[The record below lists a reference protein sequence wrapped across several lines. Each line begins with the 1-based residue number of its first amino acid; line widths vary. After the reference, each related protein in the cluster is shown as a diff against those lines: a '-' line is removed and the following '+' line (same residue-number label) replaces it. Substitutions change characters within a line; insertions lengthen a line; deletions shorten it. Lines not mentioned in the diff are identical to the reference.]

1 MQKKVEILSVGTEL
15 LMGQI
20 ANTNAQYISQ
30 KLPEIGLGVFYH
42 SVVGDNPER
51 LTQSLNIAMSR
62 SDIIITTGGLG
73 PTQDDL
79 TKEIIAQA
87 LGLKMELHEQSAENI
102 KEYFNKTGKKMVESN
117 LRQAYFPEGSII
129 MDNEEG
135 TAPGCII
142 EKNNKVIILLPGPP
156 KELIPMFKKH
166 VIKYFENNCATPL
179 TSKFLRVVGIGESL
193 VEKKLLSLV
202 DGQTNPTIATY
213 AKDGIV
219 TIRVTAHDED
229 NIPAKLLVSDMCG
242 KISSILGDAVYTD
255 NDEELEYTV
264 FRLLKENH
272 LTFSCAESCTGGML
286 AEKITAI
293 PGSSEVFKCAAVTYM
308 TESKIQMLDVP
319 RETIETYGVVSK
331 EVALD
336 MVSGMAEKAK
346 TQVCVSITGYAG
358 PRYADE
364 PVGKVCIGVIA
375 PGCHTVKEFNFTGN
389 RDRIRTLSVIN
400 ALDMVRRALLH
411 IDLEE

>member
-30 KLPEIGLGVFYH
+30 KLPEMGLGVFYH

-51 LTQSLNIAMSR
+51 LTQCLNIAMSR

-102 KEYFNKTGKKMVESN
+102 KEYFNKTGKKMVDSN

-193 VEKKLLSLV
+193 VEKKLLNLV

-255 NDEELEYTV
+255 NDEDLEYTV
-264 FRLLKENH
+264 FRLLNENH

-286 AEKITAI
+286 AEKMTAI

-331 EVALD
+331 EVALA

-346 TQVCVSITGYAG
+346 TDVCVSITGYAG

-364 PVGKVCIGVIA
+364 PVGKVCIGVFA
-375 PGCHTVKEFNFTGN
+375 PGCHTVKEFSFTGN

-400 ALDMVRRALLH
+400 ALDMVRRALRH
-411 IDLEE
+411 IDLNE

>member
-308 TESKIQMLDVP
+308 TESKTQMLDVP

-375 PGCHTVKEFNFTGN
+375 PDCHTVKEFNFTGN

-411 IDLEE
+411 IDLKE

>member
-51 LTQSLNIAMSR
+51 LTQCLNIAMSR

-193 VEKKLLSLV
+193 VEKKLLNLV

-255 NDEELEYTV
+255 NDEDLEYTV
-264 FRLLKENH
+264 FRLLNENH

-286 AEKITAI
+286 AEKMTAI

-319 RETIETYGVVSK
+319 CETIETYGVVSK
-331 EVALD
+331 EVALA

-346 TQVCVSITGYAG
+346 TDVCVSITGYAG

-364 PVGKVCIGVIA
+364 PVGKVCIGVFA
-375 PGCHTVKEFNFTGN
+375 PGYHTVKEFSFTGN

-411 IDLEE
+411 IDLNE